1 MPLLPGVADEPPDQR
16 VWSGFTDQRVWLGL
30 ADQRVWCGAIAT
42 TAAGRASDP
51 PSEITRLDA
60 AGSSALNPTIP
71 MVTSC
76 WRIERIPAHR
86 PVAMTTLSVKRVV

>member
-1 MPLLPGVADEPPDQR
+1 
-16 VWSGFTDQRVWLGL
+16 
-30 ADQRVWCGAIAT
+30 
-42 TAAGRASDP
+42 
-51 PSEITRLDA
+51 
-60 AGSSALNPTIP
+60 